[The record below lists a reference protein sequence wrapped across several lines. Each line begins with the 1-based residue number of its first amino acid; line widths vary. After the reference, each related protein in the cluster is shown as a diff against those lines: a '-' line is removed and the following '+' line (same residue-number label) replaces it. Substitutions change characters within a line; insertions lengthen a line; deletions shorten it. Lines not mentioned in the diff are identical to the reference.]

1 MGDADGLWISL
12 CNGDRAFRGGGARHC
27 SRAAC
32 SRCGAARKGHRHRGC
47 GPYRPAHEQYR
58 NLVGDNLGNK
68 PAQKEGRREI
78 NWDGVPDDK
87 AAPAFLPADFFKS
100 RGVILKTPGQG
111 VQVSAR
117 AGNFQAVPPR
127 FGNINPTYAQTFQ
140 HFSAERVFSPI
151 GSNIVDVTFV
161 VPGTDR
167 AAVVR
172 GFGAVYVD
180 VDKDHT
186 AFEFFDAANKSLG
199 RFTVPP
205 NDGGFSFL
213 GVLFEKRD
221 RGARADRIRHVG
233 ARPGRQRR
241 ERRRG
246 HGRLHLRRAAADARR
261 GQARRPRR
269 QPPPKKPKKKKPS
282 WG

>member
-1 MGDADGLWISL
+1 MRTASGFLLATAMVLSVAAAPALAQEAAPPDAAPQEKPIVI
-12 CNGDRAFRGGGARHC
+12 AGA
-27 SRAAC
+27 
-32 SRCGAARKGHRHRGC
+32 GHIA
-47 GPYRPAHEQYR
+47 PLMEQYR

-68 PAQKEGRREI
+68 PPQKEGRREI

-87 AAPAFLPADFFKS
+87 AAPAFLPADFFKG

-117 AGNFQAVPPR
+117 AGNFPGVPPR

-186 AFEFFDAANKSLG
+186 AFEFFDAGNKSLG

-213 GVLFEKRD
+213 GVLFEKPIVARVRIEYGTSPLGPD
-221 RGARADRIRHVG
+221 DSAENDVAVMDDFIYDEPQPMNAGAGKAPVKK
-233 ARPGRQRR
+233 
-241 ERRRG
+241 
-246 HGRLHLRRAAADARR
+246 
-261 GQARRPRR
+261 